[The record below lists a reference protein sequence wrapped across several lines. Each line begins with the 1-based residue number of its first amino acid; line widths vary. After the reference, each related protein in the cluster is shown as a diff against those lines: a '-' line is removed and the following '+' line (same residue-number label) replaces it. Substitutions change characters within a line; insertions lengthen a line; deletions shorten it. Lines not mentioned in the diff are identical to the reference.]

1 MKTFLFSP
9 TLTLLHKMAR
19 KGSNIERELRK
30 IEAEER
36 SIAKEEKRIESEEE
50 RIEQK
55 EDLLRVFEELGLM
68 RWKSYYV
75 LTAGAILLLS
85 LTFVTALWVVHD
97 QVADVQI
104 QIANLESKLTAPPAM
119 QDWCP
124 AGQNTTIDMG
134 SQGSSTIQI
143 IGKEQHKG
151 KAMCHLVITV
161 TGKDG
166 IQTMDTWFDQLGNI
180 DRAAR

>member
-1 MKTFLFSP
+1 
-9 TLTLLHKMAR
+9 MAK
-19 KGSNIERELRK
+19 KGSSIERELRK
-30 IEAEER
+30 IEAEEQI
-36 SIAKEEKRIESEEE
+36 IAKEEKRIESEEGH
-50 RIEQK
+50 IEHT

-97 QVADVQI
+97 QVASVQV
-104 QIANLESKLTAPPAM
+104 QLSSLESKLVAPQVT

-134 SQGSSTIQI
+134 SQGTSI
-143 IGKEQHKG
+143 IEILGKEQHNG

-161 TGKDG
+161 DG
-166 IQTMDTWFDQLGNI
+166 QDGVQTMDTWFDQLGNI
-180 DRAAR
+180 DRVAR